1 MVNVGDPPVVAQVV
15 RNGFVESTHRG
26 IVVVTRSDG
35 SVSYSRGDYD
45 SHVLPRSSLKPI
57 QALAMV
63 RCGLQVPPDQLAIA
77 CASHSGEPMHLQA
90 VLDLLHGAGLT
101 EADLRNTPI
110 CR

>member
-63 RCGLQVPPDQLAIA
+63 RCGLSTGNCSRKLRISTFSSV
-77 CASHSGEPMHLQA
+77 CTASSES
-90 VLDLLHGAGLT
+90 T
-101 EADLRNTPI
+101 NKR
-110 CR
+110 